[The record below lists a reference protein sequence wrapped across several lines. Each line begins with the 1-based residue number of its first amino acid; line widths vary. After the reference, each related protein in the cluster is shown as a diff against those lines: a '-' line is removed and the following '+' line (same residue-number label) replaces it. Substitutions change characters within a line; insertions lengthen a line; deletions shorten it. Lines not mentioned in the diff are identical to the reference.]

1 MPVKTV
7 ERAGAAK
14 RQAPPDGVK
23 DGPWLPGLAEA
34 LEVYRRIAQVD
45 GVRLQPDR
53 RRDGAFGSRRSAVR
67 QRR

>member
-7 ERAGAAK
+7 ERAGAAR
-14 RQAPPDGVK
+14 RQAPPDWAK

-34 LEVYRRIAQVD
+34 LEVYRRIAQVG
-45 GVRLQPDR
+45 GVRFQPDR
-53 RRDGAFGSRRSAVR
+53 RRDGASRNRRSAAR